1 MPDEEMLTVEDVAK
15 ELKVNPET
23 VRNWIRSGE
32 LIALDIAREYRISR
46 RNLNDFLEKRQRPK
60 RKKRRNSDS
69 D

>member
-1 MPDEEMLTVEDVAK
+1 MLDEEMLTVEDVAK

-46 RNLNDFLEKRQRPK
+46 SNLNDFLEKRQRPK
-60 RKKRRNSDS
+60 RKKPRNPDA